1 MTEYAIQP
9 LSLRCS
15 QTGRELKPGEAYYS
29 VLSESPG
36 GFVRTDYC
44 VEAWVGPPAGAIG
57 FWRSVVSQGIKE
69 RRTVIDASVLMD
81 CFVRLADT
89 DDPYKRNFRFILAL
103 LLLRRKAL
111 KLVGSIRE
119 DGVDLL
125 ILRAPAGSN
134 EYRVIDPDLSEEQL
148 AAMQSEVE
156 KVLQS
161 SVE

>member
-15 QTGRELKPGEAYYS
+15 RTGRELKPGESYYS
-29 VLSESPG
+29 VLTESEQ

-44 VEAWVGPPAGAIG
+44 AEAFTGPPEGAIG
-57 FWRSVVSQGIKE
+57 FWRSVVSHGTKE

-111 KLVGSIRE
+111 KLVGSVRE
-119 DGVDLL
+119 AGVDMLV
-125 ILRAPAGSN
+125 LRAHTGSD
-134 EYRVIDPDLSEEQL
+134 EYRVINPDMSEEQL

-161 SVE
+161 

>member
-9 LSLRCS
+9 FSLRCS

-29 VLSESPG
+29 VLSESPE
-36 GFVRTDYC
+36 GFVRKDYC
-44 VEAWVGPPAGAIG
+44 AEAWAGPPDGAIG
-57 FWRSVVSQGIKE
+57 FWRSVVSQRTKE

-81 CFVRLADT
+81 CFVRLDGV

-111 KLVGSIRE
+111 KLVGSLR
-119 DGVDLL
+119 DNGVDVLV
-125 ILRAPAGSN
+125 LRTPAGSD
-134 EYRVIDPDLSEEQL
+134 EHRVINPDLSEEQL

-156 KVLQS
+156 RMLQS
-161 SVE
+161 SME